1 MAGIGEREGRW
12 LAEQI
17 AVSWHEFQDVLNRER
32 ERGTIQGEHYVF
44 VTPFMLRIHLLE
56 EWWQTHGFTDERGL
70 SEFVSSMPDAE
81 RPDLLR
87 RFLEHFPYVAAA
99 PRGAKFVQEMLAEGG
114 VASDY
119 ELLNSDLGGRFF

>member
-1 MAGIGEREGRW
+1 M
-12 LAEQI
+12 
-17 AVSWHEFQDVLNRER
+17 
-32 ERGTIQGEHYVF
+32 
-44 VTPFMLRIHLLE
+44 TPFMLRIHLLE

-87 RFLEHFPYVAAA
+87 RFLEHFPYVATA

-119 ELLNSDLGGRFF
+119 ELLNSDLGGRFFLALTEAEPVSAVRAAERVLNNCRPSAKMGHKRG